1 MHGTEGRRSP
11 HEKTSCLQWQKSCK
25 FENRIRKY
33 TFPDILTY
41 PMLLTSTQREA
52 GQQRIQELVQEVV
65 VLLLRF
71 VQSIGVYI
79 NGI

>member
-1 MHGTEGRRSP
+1 
-11 HEKTSCLQWQKSCK
+11 
-25 FENRIRKY
+25 
-33 TFPDILTY
+33 
-41 PMLLTSTQREA
+41 MLLTSTQREA

>member
-1 MHGTEGRRSP
+1 MALKGHAAPMKRLLAYNGRNSVNL
-11 HEKTSCLQWQKSCK
+11 KT
-25 FENRIRKY
+25 IRKY

-41 PMLLTSTQREA
+41 PLLLTSTQREA